1 MIPSVLLYFTRI
13 SQSGS
18 TFLQTL
24 TASFTISSK
33 RASSPSMVIFW
44 AIKLTEAAV
53 TPSIFWTAASI
64 LAAQLAQSRS
74 TSLNVFF
81 IFNTPQNF

>member
-1 MIPSVLLYFTRI
+1 MQVKSIVDLNMPRI
-13 SQSGS
+13 RQ
-18 TFLQTL
+18 
-24 TASFTISSK
+24 
-33 RASSPSMVIFW
+33 
-44 AIKLTEAAV
+44 LTEAAV